1 MILILSSQTNV
12 VIVYT
17 FCDDVSNRIYV
28 FFSSENFANE
38 TGSEFW
44 RQSRNKCN
52 QTKQDETE
60 FIERNWRFYNKCC
73 APDKL
78 NWCLENRIFG
88 PRAHS
93 NVCIQHHDVFSGL
106 PMNKLWLIIKW
117 QINGRVDMEQLV
129 NTEHAHALLNQE
141 RAYANQMPMSHYILL
156 SKSIEMITHLAIGN
170 GFCIVINY
178 IG

>member
-1 MILILSSQTNV
+1 MWSLCIHFATMFQTA
-12 VIVYT
+12 
-17 FCDDVSNRIYV
+17 FMF

-38 TGSEFW
+38 TESEFW
-44 RQSRNKCN
+44 RQSRDKSN

-106 PMNKLWLIIKW
+106 PMNKLWLIIKL
-117 QINGRVDMEQLV
+117 QINGCVDMEQLV
-129 NTEHAHALLNQE
+129 NTEHAHALLNRE
-141 RAYANQMPMSHYILL
+141 RAYAKCRCHITFFYRNP
-156 SKSIEMITHLAIGN
+156 SKWLHIWRLEMDFA
-170 GFCIVINY
+170 
-178 IG
+178 